1 MGHAAPPFPEA
12 PRRTQPILDSWTR
25 KYLRLLWQTPQ
36 LPGAQRVPAGGAA
49 NLVQLPQAAEP
60 EDPTH
65 VLERVRH
72 PDGSLPVAYASDHS
86 PLGKTHSMTRVILG
100 KSRVRESRMPGSV
113 RAKAEWLSYST
124 TTFLADPYPLG
135 REPES
140 PGLANRR
147 LVLEVFDRD
156 RLDENTIQIPHS
168 TCSGAFPG

>member
-1 MGHAAPPFPEA
+1 
-12 PRRTQPILDSWTR
+12 
-25 KYLRLLWQTPQ
+25 
-36 LPGAQRVPAGGAA
+36 
-49 NLVQLPQAAEP
+49 
-60 EDPTH
+60 
-65 VLERVRH
+65 
-72 PDGSLPVAYASDHS
+72 
-86 PLGKTHSMTRVILG
+86 MTRVILG